1 MNYSVRWK
9 DCHKSDSVENY
20 LQEKMSK
27 FFDFNFVQD
36 NLKAEIVF
44 YPKTK
49 EYTVR
54 INVSVPTK
62 GVIRAEDKSYDVIT
76 SINECCNKII
86 DQLRRVKTQF
96 KDKG

>member
-9 DCHKSDSVENY
+9 DCYKSDAVENY

-44 YPKTK
+44 YH
-49 EYTVR
+49 
-54 INVSVPTK
+54 
-62 GVIRAEDKSYDVIT
+62 
-76 SINECCNKII
+76 
-86 DQLRRVKTQF
+86 TQ
-96 KDKG
+96 

>member
-9 DCHKSDSVENY
+9 DCHKSDAVENY

-54 INVSVPTK
+54 INISVP
-62 GVIRAEDKSYDVIT
+62 
-76 SINECCNKII
+76 INTYVFLVFFYTIQIKII
-86 DQLRRVKTQF
+86 YSIYNNYS
-96 KDKG
+96 